1 MIEHTFYF
9 VGVKG
14 QEVGMSEERKN
25 YRLEILGFVRV
36 FMHENGYAPSFE
48 EIQESVGLSSKS
60 HVDYY
65 LEALEREGRIRRK
78 PRTARGLRLIDLA
91 PATFGVKVKGTI
103 AAGQPLELADE
114 PGSEIE
120 LTADIADPRKELF
133 ALEVQGNSMVEDL
146 VGDGDLVIV
155 EPQREA
161 GRGQM
166 AVVHLQD
173 RNEATLKRVYPEG
186 KQVRLQPA
194 HPTMAPIYADAKDV
208 QVQGRVVAIIR
219 RP

>member
-1 MIEHTFYF
+1 
-9 VGVKG
+9 
-14 QEVGMSEERKN
+14 MSGERKN
-25 YRLEILGFVRV
+25 YRLEILDFIRA
-36 FMHENGYAPSFE
+36 FMNENGYAPSFE

-65 LEALEREGRIRRK
+65 LRALEQDGRIRRK
-78 PRTARGLRLIDLA
+78 ARTPRGLRLTRADR
-91 PATFGVKVKGTI
+91 PTFSVKLRGTI

-133 ALEVQGNSMVEDL
+133 ALEVRGSSMVEDL
-146 VGDGDLVIV
+146 VGDGDVVIV
-155 EPQREA
+155 EQQREA

-173 RNEATLKRVYPEG
+173 RNEVTLKRVYPEG
-186 KQVRLQPA
+186 KLVRLQPA
-194 HPTMAPIYADAKDV
+194 HPTMDAIYVDAKDV
-208 QVQGRVVAIIR
+208 QIQGRVVAVIR

>member
-1 MIEHTFYF
+1 M
-9 VGVKG
+9 GG
-14 QEVGMSEERKN
+14 ERNN
-25 YRLEILGFVRV
+25 YRLEILGFIKAFVR
-36 FMHENGYAPSFE
+36 ENGYAPSYE
-48 EIQESVGLSSKS
+48 EIQDAVGLSSKS

-65 LEALEREGRIRRK
+65 LAALEREGKIRRR
-78 PRTARGLRLIDLA
+78 PRTPRGLRLTNRGRS
-91 PATFGVKVKGTI
+91 TFSVSLRGAI

-133 ALEVQGNSMVEDL
+133 ALEVQGDSMVEDL

-155 EPQREA
+155 EPLREA

-166 AVVHLQD
+166 AVVHLRD
-173 RNEATLKRVYPEG
+173 RNEATLKRVFPEG
-186 KQVRLQPA
+186 KRVRLQPA
-194 HPTMAPIYADAKDV
+194 HPTMDAIYVDAEDV

>member
-1 MIEHTFYF
+1 
-9 VGVKG
+9 
-14 QEVGMSEERKN
+14 MSGERKN
-25 YRLEILGFVRV
+25 YRLEILDFIRE
-36 FMHENGYAPSFE
+36 FMNENGYAPSFE

-65 LEALEREGRIRRK
+65 LRALEQEGRIRRK
-78 PRTARGLRLIDLA
+78 ARTPRGLRLTRLDR
-91 PATFGVKVKGTI
+91 PTFSVRLRGAI

-120 LTADIADPRKELF
+120 LTPDIADPRKELF

-146 VGDGDLVIV
+146 VGDGDVVIV
-155 EPQREA
+155 EPQQEA
-161 GRGQM
+161 RRGQM

-173 RNEATLKRVYPEG
+173 RNEVTLKRVYPEG
-186 KQVRLQPA
+186 KLVRLQPA
-194 HPTMAPIYADAKDV
+194 HPTMDAIYVDAKDV
-208 QVQGRVVAIIR
+208 QIQGRVVAIIR